1 MVGIGQKLTEISLND
16 VFGGMLEKAKKPVAA
31 AFQYAIVSLLAYLI
45 AFYTVGALPGQ
56 GDLNGIGAMWAVI
69 SGIIVF
75 QASWATTIGT
85 ASLRI
90 LGSFVGAVVSA
101 LYLSFLP
108 FSPLGM
114 AAMIGLTVLVC
125 LAFGIPDHARLAA
138 ITVAVIMVFSTL
150 NPDVPPAI
158 NATLRFSEV
167 IVGSAVAVGVFWI
180 WTKLFKDR
188 GNDQKTG

>member
-1 MVGIGQKLTEISLND
+1 
-16 VFGGMLEKAKKPVAA
+16 MLAKARKPVSA

-56 GDLNGIGAMWAVI
+56 GNLNGIGAMWAMI

-75 QASWATTIGT
+75 QATWATTIGT

-90 LGSFVGAVVSA
+90 LGSFIGAVVSA
-101 LYLSFLP
+101 TFLSFLP

-125 LAFGIPDHARLAA
+125 MAFGIPDHARLAA

-150 NPDVPPAI
+150 NPDVPPFI
-158 NATLRFSEV
+158 NATLRFCEV
-167 IVGSAVAVGVFWI
+167 IVGSAVAVGVFWA
-180 WTKLFKDR
+180 WNSLFKHS
-188 GNDQKTG
+188 GI